1 MDSNYKELRRNTI
14 IIAIANMGSKLIMFI
29 LAPLYSYY
37 MNTAEYGTMDLISTT
52 VGLLV
57 PVLCLDI
64 YEATFR
70 FSSDKAYSEKKVLSS
85 SIIICLPGIFICF
98 CIPLLSN
105 IIDFDGITL
114 FAIAVSFAL
123 EAINLVIAQFLRG
136 TNKMLQFAFS
146 GIVASIGLLLANAY
160 FLIILGWGLKGWIL
174 SFLISKIV
182 CTIYLIVISNF
193 KHMFSIQSVERA
205 YVNQFLKFCIPLMPT
220 ATMWWIM
227 NLSDRYMLAYFIGT
241 AATGIYAVS
250 NKIPSLLSV
259 FETIFYQAWMTTAIS
274 TKDNSNRDEIYSNV
288 FNNYLVILLIGVL
301 GILLIGKP
309 FVIILFENSYN
320 NAYLYIPILIMGVV
334 IHALNG
340 NLGSLYSVFKNT
352 KGALYSTAIGAL
364 TNVVLNCIF
373 IPYIGIMGAA
383 ITTLIGYIVTLVY
396 RWIDTKKF
404 VSIVL
409 EKKQIFLMTLIVIL
423 QAVLYYIPGTASYI
437 IRTIIVLSVLWK
449 YRKVLLSVLKK

>member
-182 CTIYLIVISNF
+182 CTIYLIVISILNICF
-193 KHMFSIQSVERA
+193 
-205 YVNQFLKFCIPLMPT
+205 QF
-220 ATMWWIM
+220 
-227 NLSDRYMLAYFIGT
+227 N
-241 AATGIYAVS
+241 
-250 NKIPSLLSV
+250 
-259 FETIFYQAWMTTAIS
+259 
-274 TKDNSNRDEIYSNV
+274 
-288 FNNYLVILLIGVL
+288 
-301 GILLIGKP
+301 
-309 FVIILFENSYN
+309 
-320 NAYLYIPILIMGVV
+320 
-334 IHALNG
+334 
-340 NLGSLYSVFKNT
+340 
-352 KGALYSTAIGAL
+352 
-364 TNVVLNCIF
+364 
-373 IPYIGIMGAA
+373 
-383 ITTLIGYIVTLVY
+383 
-396 RWIDTKKF
+396 
-404 VSIVL
+404 
-409 EKKQIFLMTLIVIL
+409 
-423 QAVLYYIPGTASYI
+423 
-437 IRTIIVLSVLWK
+437 LWK
-449 YRKVLLSVLKK
+449 ELM